1 LKKFILVIVILLLAA
16 YLFGCSTDRVEMPE
30 TASVPSPS
38 VVVDTI
44 TPSIAPTKTVTPSPT
59 FDSFRATSDS
69 VIATNWAIISAT
81 LNPRGAKCDE
91 GLRIEVPE
99 VVDRMSNEDWSAFTC
114 SPYEDT
120 RLRTGTPE
128 EIDYSKRYTEILSTD
143 FSTKWRIYH
152 DIFPWSNRF
161 GTYLYATSW
170 SQGGNYVFFV
180 PVAIM
185 SHCGGSTASFFQ
197 DTSPLY
203 RFDLR
208 SGEFEIIL
216 SEPNIYAYG
225 ISPDGKYLAYAREDE
240 KKVVHIRDLLTGEEK
255 QITLERDYVL
265 TGTFVWHAN
274 NREVVF
280 ASALNGWEDYSR
292 GFSLFVLDTSDMHLK
307 TYLYDDN
314 RWLIPSVL
322 WSKEEPRWLDE
333 NTIRLIS
340 LNEEADYYWDEFT
353 LNIRSWQI
361 NALPTPTRYPSI
373 TPTPQN

>member
-1 LKKFILVIVILLLAA
+1 MKKFILVIAILLSTV
-16 YLFGCSTDRVEMPE
+16 YLMGCSTSGLETPE
-30 TASVPSPS
+30 IVSVPSPS
-38 VVVDTI
+38 VVVETV
-44 TPSIAPTKTVTPSPT
+44 TPSVVPTKTVIPSPT

-81 LNPRGAKCDE
+81 LDPRGAKCDE

-114 SPYEDT
+114 SPYEDV
-120 RLRTGTPE
+120 RARTGTPE

-161 GTYLYATSW
+161 GTYLSATLW
-170 SQGGNYVFFV
+170 SQNGNYVFLI
-180 PVAIM
+180 PAAIM
-185 SHCGGSTASFFQ
+185 SGCGMSPAGHFMNT
-197 DTSPLY
+197 TPLY
-203 RFDLR
+203 RLDLR

-216 SEPNIYAYG
+216 AEPNIYAYG
-225 ISPDGKYLAYAREDE
+225 ISPDGNYLAYSIRDE
-240 KKVVHIRDLLTGEEK
+240 KKIIHIRALQTGEEK

-265 TGTFVWHAN
+265 TGAFVWHAN

-280 ASALNGWEDYSR
+280 ASALNGWKEYTR

-307 TYLYDDN
+307 TYLYDDD
-314 RWLIPSVL
+314 RLLIPSPY
-322 WSKEEPRWLDE
+322 WSDEEPRWLDE
-333 NTIRLIS
+333 NTVRLIS